1 MECDNQDA
9 HHTKLLTTDS
19 QVYTTQVSLV
29 ICTGNNWKKK
39 SWLDNESST
48 ESSFS
53 ALRAMD
59 EGNGVLAIDKGTGG
73 TMSSK

>member
-9 HHTKLLTTDS
+9 HHTKLLTADS

-39 SWLDNESST
+39 KNHGWITNHQPSRLSLHYELW
-48 ESSFS
+48 
-53 ALRAMD
+53 M
-59 EGNGVLAIDKGTGG
+59 KG
-73 TMSSK
+73 MEF